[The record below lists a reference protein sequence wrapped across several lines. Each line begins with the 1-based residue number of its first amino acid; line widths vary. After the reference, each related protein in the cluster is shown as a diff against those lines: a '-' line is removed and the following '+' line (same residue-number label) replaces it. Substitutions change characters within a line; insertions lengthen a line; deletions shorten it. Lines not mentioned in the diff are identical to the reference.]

1 MQKNTDFVG
10 TRTGIL
16 ETQRRLPRGPLT
28 PSSRR
33 DLAYGRIICRC
44 EQVTEGEIVDAIHRV
59 PGARSL
65 DGVKRRTRAGMG
77 RCQAGFCSPRV
88 MAILARELGVDE
100 AEITK
105 SGGHSQLLTGYPKE
119 GTK

>member
-1 MQKNTDFVG
+1 MVKLFAGEADDPAG
-10 TRTGIL
+10 HADD
-16 ETQRRLPRGPLT
+16 RRIGRH
-28 PSSRR
+28 
-33 DLAYGRIICRC
+33 LAQDDRIGRNAR
-44 EQVTEGEIVDAIHRV
+44 VVAAIHRV